1 MSIRFRNIFTPE
13 TIVYVLLWAVLFMAP
28 TISIF
33 IQHGETVSNFPWH
46 RLFEVWREFGILLA
60 AFLIHNTFLAP
71 LIVHKQRYWQYLCC
85 VAVMMAVFMVMQC
98 THRPEHRPHGMK
110 ERAAMDHRPMHNRP
124 EGLEWPA
131 EDEPPARPDGDFDGE
146 VEPPALPDGKRGLR
160 PQFEMPDGHPQLG
173 ERPPFIFS
181 EHDAIITIMLFLML
195 GMNLGVKF
203 FFRQRESQRRL
214 ALLEK
219 ENLEQQLT
227 YLRYQINPH
236 FLMNTLN
243 NIHALVDIDAEKAK
257 QTVVELSRIM
267 RFALYEGAKQLVP
280 LQLDLSALESY
291 IRLMQLRYTDKV
303 TITIDIPDELPP
315 CELPPMIFI
324 TFVENA
330 FKHGVS
336 YQQQSFVEIAFRLTG
351 KHLHFICRNSKAPV
365 SQKPGE
371 GGVGLQ
377 NVRRRLDLIYGKD
390 YVLDISDEETVYT
403 VSLMLPVS

>member
-1 MSIRFRNIFTPE
+1 MSIRFRNIFHPE
-13 TIVYVLLWAVLFMAP
+13 IIVYILLWAVLFMTPA
-28 TISIF
+28 ISIY
-33 IQHGETVSNFPWH
+33 IQQGETVGTFPWH
-46 RLFEVWREFGILLA
+46 RLFDVWKEFGILLA
-60 AFLIHNTFLAP
+60 AFLIHNNFLAP
-71 LIVHKQRYWQYLCC
+71 LIVHKQHYWQYLGC
-85 VAVMMAVFMVMQC
+85 VAVMMAAFMVMQC
-98 THRPEHRPHGMK
+98 ANRPEHGLHAKKDRREMH
-110 ERAAMDHRPMHNRP
+110 HRPMDTPP
-124 EGLEWPA
+124 EAHDWHGEG
-131 EDEPPARPDGDFDGE
+131 EPPM
-146 VEPPALPDGKRGLR
+146 LPDHDFGPR
-160 PQFEMPDGHPQLG
+160 PKSDG
-173 ERPPFIFS
+173 RPPFLFS
-181 EHDAIITIMLFLML
+181 EHDAILTIMLFLML

-257 QTVVELSRIM
+257 QTIVELSHIM
-267 RFALYEGAKQLVP
+267 RFALYDGAKQMVP
-280 LQLDLSALESY
+280 LRLDLGFLESY

-303 TITIDIPDELPP
+303 TITVDIPDDLPP
-315 CELPPMIFI
+315 CELPPMLFI

-336 YQQQSFVEIAFRLTG
+336 YQQQSFVEVSFRVTG
-351 KHLHFICRNSKAPV
+351 KHLHFTCRNSKAPV
-365 SQKPGE
+365 RPNAGE

-390 YVLDISDEETVYT
+390 YVLDISDGETVYT
-403 VSLMLPVS
+403 VSLMLPVG

>member
-1 MSIRFRNIFTPE
+1 MSIRLRSIFTPE
-13 TIVYVLLWAVLFMAP
+13 TIIYVLLWAVLFMTPA
-28 TISIF
+28 ISIY
-33 IQHGETVSNFPWH
+33 IQHGETVSTFPWH

-71 LIVHKQRYWQYLCC
+71 LIVHKQRYWQYLGC
-85 VAVMMAVFMVMQC
+85 VAVMMALFMLMQC
-98 THRPEHRPHGMK
+98 AHRPEHRPHGKK
-110 ERAAMDHRPMHNRP
+110 EHAAMEHRPMHNRP
-124 EGLEWPA
+124 EGLDWPD
-131 EDEPPARPDGDFDGE
+131 EGEPPVLPEGKLADEG
-146 VEPPALPDGKRGLR
+146 EPPALPEGNFGPR
-160 PQFEMPDGHPQLG
+160 PQFDKRPQLG
-173 ERPPFIFS
+173 ELPPFLFS
-181 EHDAIITIMLFLML
+181 EHDAILTIMLFLML

-257 QTVVELSRIM
+257 QTIVELSHIM
-267 RFALYEGAKQLVP
+267 RFALYDGAKQLVP
-280 LQLDLSALESY
+280 LQLDLDFLQSY

-303 TITIDIPDELPP
+303 TITVDMPEELPT

-336 YQQQSFVEIAFRLTG
+336 YQQQSFVEITFRATG
-351 KHLHFICRNSKAPV
+351 KHFHFTCRNSKAPV
-365 SQKPGE
+365 SQQNGE

-390 YVLDISDEETVYT
+390 YLLDISDEESVYT
-403 VSLMLPVS
+403 VSLVLPIG